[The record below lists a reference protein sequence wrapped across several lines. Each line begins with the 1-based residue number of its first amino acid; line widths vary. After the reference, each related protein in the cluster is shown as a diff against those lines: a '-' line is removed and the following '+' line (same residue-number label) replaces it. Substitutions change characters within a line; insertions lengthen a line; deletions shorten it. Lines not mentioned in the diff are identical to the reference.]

1 MGSSFEK
8 FIFLLR
14 ERGRIC
20 GVNMEE
26 LELIKKRRRRIEDK
40 LRKNLEEQDLKVIEN
55 IIDHMINLKS
65 TAEKRSA

>member
-1 MGSSFEK
+1 
-8 FIFLLR
+8 
-14 ERGRIC
+14 
-20 GVNMEE
+20 MEE